1 MPNVFRFAAA
11 ALVLAAAWPAGARAA
26 ATDVRML
33 IECTFVESKTLSS
46 IGSYEGDA
54 KANRIYSWFGELV
67 LAKDNQTAGSTLNFR
82 WNPSASGGPVLEI
95 TADDTVHNSL
105 RVISRTDDSVIAVT
119 SASDRLTAE
128 SWLITLNFAREEV
141 IATRVQ
147 TNIAGVKGQVLRYAC
162 KFGF

>member
-1 MPNVFRFAAA
+1 MPRFLRFAAA
-11 ALVLAAAWPAGARAA
+11 ALIAAIGPTAAHAA

-33 IECTFVESKTLSS
+33 IECTFEESVSLSS
-46 IGSYEGDA
+46 IGSYEGDS
-54 KANRIYSWFGELV
+54 KVGTINSWFGELV
-67 LAKDNQTAGSTLNFR
+67 LAKDNQRAGSTLTLH

-95 TADDTVHNSL
+95 TADDTVHNLL
-105 RVISRTDDSVIAVT
+105 RLISRTGDSVIAVT

-147 TNIAGVKGQVLRYAC
+147 TNIAGVKGQVLRYDC
-162 KFGF
+162 TFGF

>member
-1 MPNVFRFAAA
+1 MPRFLRFAAA
-11 ALVLAAAWPAGARAA
+11 ALIAAIWPAAGHAA

-33 IECTFVESKTLSS
+33 IECTFDESKSLTS

-54 KANRIYSWFGELV
+54 KANRINAWFGGLV
-67 LAKDNQTAGSTLNFR
+67 LANDNQTAGSTLTMH

-95 TADDTVHNSL
+95 SADDTVHNSL
-105 RVISRTDDSVIAVT
+105 RVISRTGDSVIAVT

-141 IATRVQ
+141 MATRVQ
-147 TNIAGVKGQVLRYAC
+147 TNIAGVKGQVLRYDC
-162 KFGF
+162 RLGF